1 MLMCS
6 SHTHTHK
13 KRCTYEN
20 SLDFGFLAKKSP
32 FQKKKIP
39 ERNCNCNCKS
49 YDDIFNKTLV
59 IYVYIVLFIYDMS
72 FQNQIIVVSILL
84 RLDFQRLMLAQPE
97 TVDNKCQYDQFIV
110 CGGNPIP
117 AICGTNDGLHGEIII
132 CSK

>member
-6 SHTHTHK
+6 SHTHTK
-13 KRCTYEN
+13 NVVLTKIVWF
-20 SLDFGFLAKKSP
+20 SVFLQKKSFP
-32 FQKKKIP
+32 EEKIP

-110 CGGNPIP
+110 SGGNPIP

-132 CSK
+132 CT